1 MKDDTSKHPGPWR
14 VMQVDSEF
22 AGILIAVG
30 FVVLGLVGM
39 PSIGTAFLSMSLGIG
54 LLVAM
59 LLRLIRND

>member
-1 MKDDTSKHPGPWR
+1 MKDDTTKHPGPWR

-39 PSIGTAFLSMSLGIG
+39 PSIGAAFLSVALGIG

-59 LLRLIRND
+59 LLRLTRKE